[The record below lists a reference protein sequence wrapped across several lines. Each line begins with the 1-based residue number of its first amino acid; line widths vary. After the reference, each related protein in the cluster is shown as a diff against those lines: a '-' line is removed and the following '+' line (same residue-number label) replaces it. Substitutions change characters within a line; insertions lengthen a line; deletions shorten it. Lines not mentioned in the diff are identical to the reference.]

1 MAQTQTYANHRKF
14 FPLFHFFVAPVLLV
28 NAINQGR
35 HAVAN
40 PNRSTVFAAVVALAI
55 AGAAFAA
62 RLMALKV
69 QDRVIRMEVTNR
81 LRGCLP
87 AELHARIN
95 ELRPGQMV
103 ALRFA
108 SDRELPDLVRGVL
121 DGKLQGQ
128 NAIKKE
134 IKEWQGDFLRA

>member
-40 PNRSTVFAAVVALAI
+40 PNRSTAFAFVVALAI

-69 QDRVIRMEVTNR
+69 QDRVIRLELTSR
-81 LRGCLP
+81 LRTCLP
-87 AELHARIN
+87 GDLQARMN
-95 ELRPGQMV
+95 ELQPGQMV

-108 SDRELPDLVRGVL
+108 SDRELPDLVRDVL
-121 DGKLQGQ
+121 AGKLTSQ
-128 NAIKKE
+128 NEIKKG
-134 IKEWQGDFLRA
+134 IKDWQADFLRA